1 MADKRMISKTIIDS
15 DIFLDMPQSTQLLYF
30 HLNLRADDEGFID
43 SPKKVMRIVGS
54 NQNDLDILLVKRY
67 LLKFPS
73 GVMVVKHWKLHN
85 TIRKDRMKETIYTEE
100 KNMLLEK
107 VNGVYT
113 DNATLCQP
121 VVNQLT
127 DKVSPSIDKIRLE
140 ENSID
145 KINKT
150 KKEPKKKYGEYKKVL
165 LTDTQYNSLLT
176 DWGLEELNRM
186 IRLLDESMEMNPKYK
201 YSNFKIALTKWK
213 NNSFN
218 SPTNQKV
225 DKWKGEQNFEL

>member
-15 DIFLDMPQSTQLLYF
+15 DIFLDMPSSSQLLYF

-54 NQNDLDILLVKRY
+54 NQNDLDILLAKRY

-107 VNGVYT
+107 DNGTYT
-113 DNATLCQP
+113 DNETMIKP
-121 VVNQLT
+121 FVSQLV
-127 DKVSPSIDKIRLE
+127 DKVSPSIDKIRVDKS
-140 ENSID
+140 SID
-145 KINKT
+145 KVI
-150 KKEPKKKYGEYKKVL
+150 KEPKQSFHDFDLVL
-165 LTDTQYNSLLT
+165 LTNKEYESCITNYGEKQTIKALDKLNSFI
-176 DWGLEELNRM
+176 G
-186 IRLLDESMEMNPKYK
+186 SSGKKYK
-201 YSNFKIALTKWK
+201 SHFHTLGTWVWESTNSVKLSEKAEETEFKCEVFQI
-213 NNSFN
+213 
-218 SPTNQKV
+218 
-225 DKWKGEQNFEL
+225 